1 MKRILFAV
9 LALLVAAPLF
19 AQNAN
24 LAQLR
29 LVIVD
34 QTGAGIPGAMITV
47 TPQGAGAKVVTAT
60 SDERGLATLP
70 DLVLGNAQI
79 HVEFPGFLPTDMPLN
94 LRRGA
99 NNKNVE
105 LKIEG
110 FSEQVVVEDTASTED
125 RRGNSMTTTL
135 EQSEIDALPD
145 DPDELQDYLTQLG

>member
-47 TPQGAGAKVVTAT
+47 TPQGAGAKAVTAT

-70 DLVLGNAQI
+70 DLTLGNAQI
-79 HVEFPGFLPTDMPLN
+79 HVRDERTCA
-94 LRRGA
+94 R
-99 NNKNVE
+99 
-105 LKIEG
+105 
-110 FSEQVVVEDTASTED
+110 TAP
-125 RRGNSMTTTL
+125 R
-135 EQSEIDALPD
+135 
-145 DPDELQDYLTQLG
+145 